1 MENSWWSDHNCLSK
15 CVYIFSRH
23 TSIWKIMVFIFN
35 RCTMSPLFLT
45 FISLFVSLLFFL
57 PVFPFCFFS
66 VSMYYHSVFWWL
78 SHYYKDP
85 YTRSSKSHVRVL
97 NTAQLWVFKSTV
109 HRFFQV
115 FWRGALQ
122 SGEGQCRYRCDPT
135 EGGIELMAWW
145 PFFTCWG
152 MVFLQ
157 DGPPLL

>member
-1 MENSWWSDHNCLSK
+1 MENSWWSIITAFQNVFTFSLDRLAFGRSWYLS
-15 CVYIFSRH
+15 
-23 TSIWKIMVFIFN
+23 SIDVQCRLFFEL
-35 RCTMSPLFLT
+35 SFPYLFL
-45 FISLFVSLLFFL
+45 
-57 PVFPFCFFS
+57 CFSSFQYFSIDFGS
-66 VSMYYHSVFWWL
+66 VSMYYHSVLWLL

-97 NTAQLWVFKSTV
+97 NTAQLWMFKSTF